1 MICARLVA
9 TASALVLLAVVAAAP
24 ARATDSI
31 TLPGNTTIR
40 VPVTSY
46 FGLRFK
52 QVVRQSYDVSC
63 GAAALATLLKYYYG
77 MAVDEKKII
86 EQIFAKSTEE
96 QKKKINAYGFSMLEL
111 KKMGESLG
119 FAAGGF
125 KLDNVEKLAKLKVPV
140 ITLITVRGYKHF
152 VVLKGLYRGQ
162 VYIAD
167 PAFGNRSRPLDRFAD
182 EWDGVIL
189 VFVSDKVAGHND
201 FSADGSL
208 SAPAQDVLP
217 LIDRYARP
225 ITRSPTEF

>member
-1 MICARLVA
+1 L
-9 TASALVLLAVVAAAP
+9 LLLASVTEP
-24 ARATDSI
+24 ALATDSI
-31 TLPGNTTIR
+31 PLPGNTTIR
-40 VPVTSY
+40 APVTSY

-52 QVVRQSYDVSC
+52 QVVRQGYDVSC

-77 MAVDEKKII
+77 MDVGEKQII
-86 EQIFAKSTEE
+86 EEIFANSTDE
-96 QKKKINAYGFSMLEL
+96 QKQKINAYGFSMLEL
-111 KKMGESLG
+111 KHYGESLG
-119 FAAGGF
+119 FVGGGF
-125 KLDNVEKLAKLKVPV
+125 KLDSVEKLAKLRVPAL
-140 ITLITVRGYKHF
+140 TLITVRGYKHF

-167 PAFGNRSRPLDRFAD
+167 PAFGNRSRPLERFAT

-189 VFVSDKVAGHND
+189 VLVSDKFTGRND

-208 SAPAQDVLP
+208 RAPADGVLP